1 MTFIKKYTKTISYI
15 ALIVLILS
23 LIPLMIL
30 GFFAHPVGDDYYYAK
45 EAVFAYKST
54 GNFLSIFPAAIKGT
68 IEQYKIWQGTYS
80 AMFLMHLPPHLFGE
94 IFYRIYPS
102 FILLFLTG
110 SIFYMLRPVF
120 ASEDK
125 SLKHAWIATSSLIAL
140 VCISEVPSC
149 GETFYWYN
157 GSMYYTGFLSLTFVF
172 FGLMFRFLKKKKT
185 LSAVIL
191 CFLAFFI
198 AGGNY
203 ASLLPAIIV
212 TAAVFL
218 FTIIKKDK
226 KAIVTLSFVM
236 FFLLAGLAISILS
249 PGNSLR
255 GETTVG
261 TTPVKAIV
269 KSIVQS
275 GRFFFYWNGILSFAS
290 LMLIT
295 PVFILT
301 AAKVQGK
308 IKCPVLLIIF
318 SFLALSS
325 GETASFYAQNNSGPA
340 RLFDIC
346 FYMMILT
353 LFFIYFMIIYSVY
366 RLINGKRSEKKA
378 KVKAIILVAQA
389 ALLVI
394 FLVLIPLRPVTEI
407 ETKPN
412 QYTAAVCLLNGE
424 AMYYKNQNDIR
435 MFEIKNF
442 GYNSY
447 VFEPYDVP
455 WRLNYF
461 LHVGDLSDD
470 PQHFN
475 NVAYSYFYGI
485 KSVKIDY

>member
-1 MTFIKKYTKTISYI
+1 MTFIKKYTKIISYI

-30 GFFAHPVGDDYYYAK
+30 GFFAHPVGDDYHYAK
-45 EAVFAYKST
+45 EAVFAIRST
-54 GNFLSIFPAAIKGT
+54 GNYLSIFPAAFKGM

-102 FILLFLTG
+102 FILLCLTG
-110 SIFYMLRPVF
+110 SIFYMLRPLFV
-120 ASEDK
+120 SEDK
-125 SLKHAWIATSSLIAL
+125 SLKHAWIATASLISL

-157 GSMYYTGFLSLTFVF
+157 GSMYYTGFLSLTLFF
-172 FGLMFRFLKKKKT
+172 FGLMFRFLTKKKT

-212 TAAVFL
+212 TAAVYL

-236 FFLLAGLAISILS
+236 LFLLAGLAISILS

-255 GETTVG
+255 AETTVG
-261 TTPVKAIV
+261 TTPVKAIA
-269 KSIVQS
+269 KSIIQ
-275 GRFFFYWNGILSFAS
+275 GGKFFFYWNGILSFAS

-301 AAKVQGK
+301 AAKAQGK
-308 IKCPVLLIIF
+308 IKCPILLMIF

-325 GETASFYAQNNSGPA
+325 SETASFYAQNNSGPA

-353 LFFIYFMIIYSVY
+353 LFFIYFVIICSVY
-366 RLINGKRSEKKA
+366 RLINVKRS
-378 KVKAIILVAQA
+378 
-389 ALLVI
+389 
-394 FLVLIPLRPVTEI
+394 
-407 ETKPN
+407 
-412 QYTAAVCLLNGE
+412 
-424 AMYYKNQNDIR
+424 
-435 MFEIKNF
+435 
-442 GYNSY
+442 
-447 VFEPYDVP
+447 
-455 WRLNYF
+455 
-461 LHVGDLSDD
+461 
-470 PQHFN
+470 
-475 NVAYSYFYGI
+475 
-485 KSVKIDY
+485 